1 MGTESAECS
10 REAPTKS
17 GQVRGRAAKDAN
29 PSTLLTSPTQEELR
43 RAPGAEGGECKN
55 VRKCEGVKVVVG
67 PMVSIGR

>member
-10 REAPTKS
+10 REAPTRS

-43 RAPGAEGGECKN
+43 TAPGA
-55 VRKCEGVKVVVG
+55 G
-67 PMVSIGR
+67 PDAGRGRGMFDFGC